1 MKQVWTR
8 EEMAQKVAA
17 RMKNG
22 YCVNL
27 GFGMPMMVPNFLPKD
42 VTVMIQAEDGLLGYG
57 PRVKEGDPKYDYDV
71 ADAGGV
77 PVSALPGMS
86 IVGHDGSFAMIRGG
100 HLDMTVLGALQV
112 SEQGDLANWKLPEK
126 KVGSMGGAMDLV
138 AGAKTVVVMMEHALK
153 DGTPKIVKKCTYPI
167 TGLKCVDLII
177 SELAVIE
184 VTAKGLVVTQM
195 APEYTLADIQKVTE
209 PTLKA
214 GPGIK

>member
-27 GFGMPMMVPNFLPKD
+27 GFGMPMMVPNYLPKD
-42 VTVMIQAEDGLLGYG
+42 ITVMIQSENGLLGYG
-57 PRVKEGDPKYDYDV
+57 ARPKEGDANYDMDV

-77 PVSALPGMS
+77 PVSAMPGMS
-86 IVGHDGSFAMIRGG
+86 IVDHAASFAMIRGG

-126 KVGSMGGAMDLV
+126 KVGSIGGAMDLV
-138 AGAKTVVVMMEHALK
+138 AGAKSVVVMMEHALK
-153 DGTPKIVKKCTYPI
+153 DGTAKIVKKCTYDL
-167 TGLKCVDLII
+167 TGLKCVDVIVT
-177 SELAVIE
+177 ELAVIE
-184 VTAKGLVVTQM
+184 VTGQGLVVKEM
-195 APEYTLADIQKVTE
+195 APGYTLADIQAVTE

-214 GPGIK
+214 S